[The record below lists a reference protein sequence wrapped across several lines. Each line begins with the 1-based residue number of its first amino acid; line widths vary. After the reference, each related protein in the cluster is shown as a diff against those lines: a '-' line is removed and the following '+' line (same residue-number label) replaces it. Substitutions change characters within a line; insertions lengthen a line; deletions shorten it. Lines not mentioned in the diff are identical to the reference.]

1 MSKRYLDICTHWAA
15 RLEQVKGPTWFKR
28 GTRCNQS
35 RWAKS
40 RCGVDETTSYFAEAV
55 LKNDLTPAWC
65 AVNLVYVFVAT
76 ILRRGEQHIDR
87 CVVQLDTMI
96 EEPPRMPRT
105 VTFKV
110 ERCKE
115 CRPAPCFVCEPR
127 AGGTPGRHFSGSTE
141 TVHKR

>member
-1 MSKRYLDICTHWAA
+1 
-15 RLEQVKGPTWFKR
+15 
-28 GTRCNQS
+28 
-35 RWAKS
+35 
-40 RCGVDETTSYFAEAV
+40 
-55 LKNDLTPAWC
+55 
-65 AVNLVYVFVAT
+65 
-76 ILRRGEQHIDR
+76 
-87 CVVQLDTMI
+87 MI

-141 TVHKR
+141 TVHEAGISVRGRAISESVAGPLEDHILDDDVLEH